1 MHKQRPMSMCVLVAW
16 TMKRNWTIERFCN
29 RKKNGI
35 EPGKAWQAL
44 EWDRNNNNKTCVRF
58 DKTTH
63 RHINRLW
70 CGSHIFIYTYIC
82 TLEKDRKGKHS
93 ATGCC
98 RVMLCYDALVI
109 ICASG
114 KSNKVRHGTFQSSVL
129 WLTRHK
135 AVGCQ
140 CSLLIN
146 SNRTILRLLLRVFP
160 FFLVCL
166 PKCCLLFCNG
176 AFQNRVQLFYSSSL
190 IFTFE
195 FCLCWKKTLYSELC
209 FNYLFIFQIEF
220 LFSNTSL
227 KNKESDK

>member
-1 MHKQRPMSMCVLVAW
+1 MARTSLYIHIYAHWKRIGKENTLLLVVVVWCCAMMLSSSFVHQENRIRYGTGHFNRQFSGWRDTKRLVASALSSSIQ
-16 TMKRNWTIERFCN
+16 TGQFC
-29 RKKNGI
+29 
-35 EPGKAWQAL
+35 A
-44 EWDRNNNNKTCVRF
+44 
-58 DKTTH
+58 
-63 RHINRLW
+63 
-70 CGSHIFIYTYIC
+70 
-82 TLEKDRKGKHS
+82 
-93 ATGCC
+93 
-98 RVMLCYDALVI
+98 CYWE
-109 ICASG
+109 
-114 KSNKVRHGTFQSSVL
+114 F
-129 WLTRHK
+129 
-135 AVGCQ
+135 
-140 CSLLIN
+140 SL
-146 SNRTILRLLLRVFP
+146 